1 MPLIRASLAH
11 PRLGVA
17 VNPARGTRSVTMRC
31 TTEISAH
38 PYNQYAGLNF
48 EEQHLEKR
56 RDQQARIESKTRAIV
71 RSIMC
76 LSSGD
81 YARDLDVLRDAAAE
95 FPNDEELSKL
105 EKLAQDG
112 AKRKGEADRL
122 ITESQELFAQQ
133 KSAKAIQLLREAY
146 DLDKNN
152 ALARS
157 ILANALIEHAQSII
171 ETDWWQAETM
181 ANEALVLNPLH
192 PTAKSIENLILARKK
207 SGSVDDWA
215 SQTGQ
220 LQASGNLSAALSQIA
235 EGLAVHPREPR
246 LLQIQDAIQS
256 DYSTQRRQA
265 RRRDLDDLR
274 RTATEVDAAGDLAA
288 KKALAERI
296 KAVTTKYS
304 TDGEILSIA
313 NALLLRLGQLGVP
326 QKSANSA
333 ASSEAAPAIY
343 QAPLPKAPE
352 TLLAPSSPPLPKPIP
367 AEKAPAALITPSVA
381 RPGIAPSKTVTPVK
395 DTPSVAKPTKVHS
408 TRPEPQLVPPQIA
421 SVPGAQAFAI
431 PAKPASSSLP
441 KQSERSNSTTLI
453 LAAAAVIVLA
463 TIF

>member
-1 MPLIRASLAH
+1 M
-11 PRLGVA
+11 
-17 VNPARGTRSVTMRC
+17 
-31 TTEISAH
+31 
-38 PYNQYAGLNF
+38 
-48 EEQHLEKR
+48 EKR
-56 RDQQARIESKTRAIV
+56 RDQQARIESKTRAVV
-71 RSIMC
+71 RIKMC

-81 YARDLDVLRDAAAE
+81 YSRALDVLRDAAAE

-274 RTATEVDAAGDLAA
+274 RTATEVDAA
-288 KKALAERI
+288 
-296 KAVTTKYS
+296 
-304 TDGEILSIA
+304 
-313 NALLLRLGQLGVP
+313 
-326 QKSANSA
+326 
-333 ASSEAAPAIY
+333 
-343 QAPLPKAPE
+343 
-352 TLLAPSSPPLPKPIP
+352 
-367 AEKAPAALITPSVA
+367 
-381 RPGIAPSKTVTPVK
+381 
-395 DTPSVAKPTKVHS
+395 
-408 TRPEPQLVPPQIA
+408 
-421 SVPGAQAFAI
+421 
-431 PAKPASSSLP
+431 
-441 KQSERSNSTTLI
+441 
-453 LAAAAVIVLA
+453 
-463 TIF
+463 